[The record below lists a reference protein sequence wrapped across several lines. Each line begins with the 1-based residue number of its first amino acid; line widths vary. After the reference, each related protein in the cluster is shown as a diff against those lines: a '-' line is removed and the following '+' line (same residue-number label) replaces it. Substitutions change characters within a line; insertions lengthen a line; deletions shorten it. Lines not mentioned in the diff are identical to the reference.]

1 MRRVPDRSSP
11 RRTRRLPARPGRRR
25 ARSAIPGPCPDPTS
39 AAAHTLTGSDR
50 RGDATSPHRS
60 ARAPALE
67 ALVRAQANLTRR
79 LAADLER
86 IGVSATGFTMLVLL
100 TSAGGRLE
108 LRTMRR
114 RLGASKATAT
124 EVLDTL
130 EKRGFVGRSRLE
142 SDRRAVAVALTQAGF
157 NLVTHAFPAHAERV
171 REAFGML
178 DETEKRQ
185 LADLCRKLDRAAQP
199 AWLST
204 ARPCACG
211 RRRPHLGLPASG
223 RAVRERTPC
232 RSQESARQCRRSAG

>member
-1 MRRVPDRSSP
+1 MTDEATP
-11 RRTRRLPARPGRRR
+11 LRP
-25 ARSAIPGPCPDPTS
+25 IDPL
-39 AAAHTLTGSDR
+39 AHR
-50 RGDATSPHRS
+50 
-60 ARAPALE
+60 ALE

-130 EKRGFVGRSRLE
+130 ENRGFVARSRLE
-142 SDRRAVAVALTQAGF
+142 SDRRAVAVSLSEAGYTP
-157 NLVTHAFPAHAERV
+157 VTHEFPAHAARV
-171 REAFGML
+171 REAFGVL

-185 LADLCRKLDRAAQP
+185 LADLCRKLDRAA
-199 AWLST
+199 
-204 ARPCACG
+204 
-211 RRRPHLGLPASG
+211 
-223 RAVRERTPC
+223 
-232 RSQESARQCRRSAG
+232 

>member
-1 MRRVPDRSSP
+1 VTDEATPI
-11 RRTRRLPARPGRRR
+11 RP
-25 ARSAIPGPCPDPTS
+25 IDPL
-39 AAAHTLTGSDR
+39 AHR
-50 RGDATSPHRS
+50 
-60 ARAPALE
+60 ALE

-130 EKRGFVGRSRLE
+130 ENRGFVSRSRLE
-142 SDRRAVAVALTQAGF
+142 SDRRAVAVALTQAGH

-171 REAFGML
+171 REAFGVL

-185 LADLCRKLDRAAQP
+185 LADLCRKLDRAA
-199 AWLST
+199 
-204 ARPCACG
+204 
-211 RRRPHLGLPASG
+211 
-223 RAVRERTPC
+223 
-232 RSQESARQCRRSAG
+232 

>member
-1 MRRVPDRSSP
+1 MTDEATP
-11 RRTRRLPARPGRRR
+11 LRP
-25 ARSAIPGPCPDPTS
+25 IDPL
-39 AAAHTLTGSDR
+39 AHR
-50 RGDATSPHRS
+50 
-60 ARAPALE
+60 ALE

-114 RLGASKATAT
+114 RRGAAKATPP

-130 EKRGFVGRSRLE
+130 ENRGFVARSRLE
-142 SDRRAVAVALTQAGF
+142 SDRRAVAVSLSEAGY

-171 REAFGML
+171 REAFGVL

-185 LADLCRKLDRAAQP
+185 LADLCRKLDRAA
-199 AWLST
+199 
-204 ARPCACG
+204 
-211 RRRPHLGLPASG
+211 
-223 RAVRERTPC
+223 
-232 RSQESARQCRRSAG
+232 

>member
-1 MRRVPDRSSP
+1 VTDEATP
-11 RRTRRLPARPGRRR
+11 LRP
-25 ARSAIPGPCPDPTS
+25 IDPL
-39 AAAHTLTGSDR
+39 AHR
-50 RGDATSPHRS
+50 
-60 ARAPALE
+60 ALE

-130 EKRGFVGRSRLE
+130 ENRGFVARSRLE
-142 SDRRAVAVALTQAGF
+142 SDRRAVAVSLSEAGY

-171 REAFGML
+171 REAFGVL

-185 LADLCRKLDRAAQP
+185 LADLCRKLDDRAA
-199 AWLST
+199 
-204 ARPCACG
+204 
-211 RRRPHLGLPASG
+211 
-223 RAVRERTPC
+223 
-232 RSQESARQCRRSAG
+232 

>member
-1 MRRVPDRSSP
+1 LIPVTDEATP
-11 RRTRRLPARPGRRR
+11 LRP
-25 ARSAIPGPCPDPTS
+25 IDPL
-39 AAAHTLTGSDR
+39 AHR
-50 RGDATSPHRS
+50 
-60 ARAPALE
+60 ALE

-130 EKRGFVGRSRLE
+130 ENRGFVHRSRLE
-142 SDRRAVAVALTQAGF
+142 SDRRAVAVSLSEAGY

-171 REAFGML
+171 REAFGVL
-178 DETEKRQ
+178 DESEKRQ
-185 LADLCRKLDRAAQP
+185 LADLCRKLDRAA
-199 AWLST
+199 
-204 ARPCACG
+204 
-211 RRRPHLGLPASG
+211 
-223 RAVRERTPC
+223 
-232 RSQESARQCRRSAG
+232 

>member
-1 MRRVPDRSSP
+1 MTDEATP
-11 RRTRRLPARPGRRR
+11 LRP
-25 ARSAIPGPCPDPTS
+25 IDPL
-39 AAAHTLTGSDR
+39 AHR
-50 RGDATSPHRS
+50 
-60 ARAPALE
+60 ALE

-130 EKRGFVGRSRLE
+130 ENRGFVHRSRLE
-142 SDRRAVAVALTQAGF
+142 SDRRAVAVSLSEAGY

-171 REAFGML
+171 REAFGVL
-178 DETEKRQ
+178 DESEKRQ
-185 LADLCRKLDRAAQP
+185 LADLCRKLDRAA
-199 AWLST
+199 
-204 ARPCACG
+204 
-211 RRRPHLGLPASG
+211 
-223 RAVRERTPC
+223 
-232 RSQESARQCRRSAG
+232 

>member
-1 MRRVPDRSSP
+1 VTDEATP
-11 RRTRRLPARPGRRR
+11 LRP
-25 ARSAIPGPCPDPTS
+25 IDPL
-39 AAAHTLTGSDR
+39 AHR
-50 RGDATSPHRS
+50 
-60 ARAPALE
+60 ALE

-108 LRTMRR
+108 LRAMRR

-130 EKRGFVGRSRLE
+130 ENRGFVNRSRLE
-142 SDRRAVAVALTQAGF
+142 SDRRAVAVALTQAGH

-171 REAFGML
+171 REAFGVL

-185 LADLCRKLDRAAQP
+185 LADLCRKLDRAA
-199 AWLST
+199 
-204 ARPCACG
+204 
-211 RRRPHLGLPASG
+211 
-223 RAVRERTPC
+223 
-232 RSQESARQCRRSAG
+232 

>member
-1 MRRVPDRSSP
+1 MTDEATP
-11 RRTRRLPARPGRRR
+11 LRP
-25 ARSAIPGPCPDPTS
+25 IDPL
-39 AAAHTLTGSDR
+39 AHR
-50 RGDATSPHRS
+50 
-60 ARAPALE
+60 ALE

-130 EKRGFVGRSRLE
+130 ENRGFVARSRLE
-142 SDRRAVAVALTQAGF
+142 SDRRAVAVSLSEAGY

-171 REAFGML
+171 REAFGVL

-185 LADLCRKLDRAAQP
+185 LADLCRKLDCAA
-199 AWLST
+199 
-204 ARPCACG
+204 
-211 RRRPHLGLPASG
+211 
-223 RAVRERTPC
+223 
-232 RSQESARQCRRSAG
+232 

>member
-1 MRRVPDRSSP
+1 VTDEATP
-11 RRTRRLPARPGRRR
+11 LRP
-25 ARSAIPGPCPDPTS
+25 IDPL
-39 AAAHTLTGSDR
+39 AHR
-50 RGDATSPHRS
+50 
-60 ARAPALE
+60 ALE
-67 ALVRAQANLTRR
+67 ALMRAEANLTRR

-130 EKRGFVGRSRLE
+130 EKRGFVSRSRLE
-142 SDRRAVAVALTQAGF
+142 SDRRAVGVALTQAGY

-185 LADLCRKLDRAAQP
+185 LADLCRKLDRAA
-199 AWLST
+199 
-204 ARPCACG
+204 
-211 RRRPHLGLPASG
+211 
-223 RAVRERTPC
+223 
-232 RSQESARQCRRSAG
+232 

>member
-1 MRRVPDRSSP
+1 MTDEATPLRPIEPLAP
-11 RRTRRLPARPGRRR
+11 R
-25 ARSAIPGPCPDPTS
+25 
-39 AAAHTLTGSDR
+39 
-50 RGDATSPHRS
+50 
-60 ARAPALE
+60 ALE
-67 ALVRAQANLTRR
+67 ALVRAHANLTRR

-130 EKRGFVGRSRLE
+130 ENRGFVARTRLE
-142 SDRRAVAVALTQAGF
+142 SDRRAVAVSLSQAGY

-171 REAFGML
+171 REAFGVL

-185 LADLCRKLDRAAQP
+185 LADLCRKLDRAA
-199 AWLST
+199 
-204 ARPCACG
+204 
-211 RRRPHLGLPASG
+211 
-223 RAVRERTPC
+223 
-232 RSQESARQCRRSAG
+232 

>member
-1 MRRVPDRSSP
+1 VTDEATP
-11 RRTRRLPARPGRRR
+11 LRP
-25 ARSAIPGPCPDPTS
+25 IDPL
-39 AAAHTLTGSDR
+39 AHR
-50 RGDATSPHRS
+50 
-60 ARAPALE
+60 ALE
-67 ALVRAQANLTRR
+67 ALVRAEANLTRR

-142 SDRRAVAVALTQAGF
+142 SDRRAVSVALTEAGY

-171 REAFGML
+171 REAFGVL
-178 DETEKRQ
+178 DEVEKRQ
-185 LADLCRKLDRAAQP
+185 LADLCRKLDRAA
-199 AWLST
+199 
-204 ARPCACG
+204 
-211 RRRPHLGLPASG
+211 
-223 RAVRERTPC
+223 
-232 RSQESARQCRRSAG
+232 

>member
-1 MRRVPDRSSP
+1 VTDEATP
-11 RRTRRLPARPGRRR
+11 LRP
-25 ARSAIPGPCPDPTS
+25 IDPL
-39 AAAHTLTGSDR
+39 AHR
-50 RGDATSPHRS
+50 
-60 ARAPALE
+60 ALE

-130 EKRGFVGRSRLE
+130 ENRGFVARSRLE
-142 SDRRAVAVALTQAGF
+142 SDRRAVAVSLSEAGY

-171 REAFGML
+171 REAFGVL

-185 LADLCRKLDRAAQP
+185 LADLCRKLDRAA
-199 AWLST
+199 
-204 ARPCACG
+204 
-211 RRRPHLGLPASG
+211 
-223 RAVRERTPC
+223 
-232 RSQESARQCRRSAG
+232 

>member
-1 MRRVPDRSSP
+1 VTDEATP
-11 RRTRRLPARPGRRR
+11 LRP
-25 ARSAIPGPCPDPTS
+25 IDPL
-39 AAAHTLTGSDR
+39 AHR
-50 RGDATSPHRS
+50 
-60 ARAPALE
+60 ALE

-130 EKRGFVGRSRLE
+130 ESRGFVSRSRLE
-142 SDRRAVAVALTQAGF
+142 SDRRAVAVALTEAGY

-171 REAFGML
+171 REAFGVL

-185 LADLCRKLDRAAQP
+185 LADLCRKLDRAA
-199 AWLST
+199 
-204 ARPCACG
+204 
-211 RRRPHLGLPASG
+211 
-223 RAVRERTPC
+223 
-232 RSQESARQCRRSAG
+232 